1 MRLLHVVRVTKV
13 HTTHLPVVIEGG
25 DIDDSA
31 YDHGESARRDV
42 IGVEHEEW
50 QNNTD

>member
-1 MRLLHVVRVTKV
+1 MRLLHVVRV
-13 HTTHLPVVIEGG
+13 TTHLPVVIEGG

-42 IGVEHEEW
+42 IGVEHEE
-50 QNNTD
+50 